1 MKIAIIIAAIIVC
14 ILHLVASLV
23 WKTMA
28 IACAE
33 YLRNNDVSSD
43 NIAEYIPRAI
53 RMALLLFIL

>member
-1 MKIAIIIAAIIVC
+1 MKIAIIIAATVVC
-14 ILHLVASLV
+14 ILHLAASLF

-43 NIAEYIPRAI
+43 NIAEYIPQAI
-53 RMALLLFIL
+53 KIALLLFIL

>member
-1 MKIAIIIAAIIVC
+1 MKIAIIIASIVVC
-14 ILHLVASLV
+14 LLHLAASLF

-28 IACAE
+28 IACIE
-33 YLRNNDVSSD
+33 YQHDNGISSD

>member
-23 WKTMA
+23 WKIIA
-28 IACAE
+28 IACIE
-33 YLRNNDVSSD
+33 YQHDNGISSD